1 MSYQALYREWRPQ
14 TFADLVGQDHI
25 RRILTNALAAGR
37 VSHAYLFC
45 GPRGTGKTSTA
56 KILAKAVNCIQG
68 PAPEP
73 CNECTACARIT
84 SGDFLD
90 VLEIDGASNRGIDEI
105 RDLREKVQLAPAEG
119 RYKVYIIDEV
129 HMLTTEAFNAL
140 LRTLEE
146 PPAHVIFIF
155 ATTEAHKI
163 PLTILSRCQ
172 RLDFHNIALP
182 VIVERLREVAT
193 EQGIAVEEKTLTL
206 LAKKAEGSLRDA
218 LSLLDQCISL
228 CAGSIDHGE
237 VLAVLGMAAGEELET
252 IVAALAQRNVVA
264 LLETINRLLDYGR
277 DPRQLLRDLI
287 GYFRNLILLKA
298 GADGKGL
305 VDVTAAQREFL
316 AGQAEAFSL
325 DQLLFIIE
333 LLAKTEDEIRWDT
346 QPRVSLEVMA
356 IRLLEKLE
364 GDGEEITLSKGGIV
378 ESAPQPPKQ
387 KKPPAVPKEKPGDVI
402 PKVGA
407 VGSDTAPPQEPARKA
422 SGTSEKSVLK
432 TPEPREETKGE
443 VSSPPSLP
451 QVFSLSV
458 IKEQWPQVL
467 AELKEEVDVPGLTLI
482 EKGEP
487 VKLKESRLTLSFS
500 HAVYKE
506 MVQDKYCDQV
516 EAALKRVFDRE
527 LKLHCALISGGQEK
541 EKEKEKEEEN
551 NLVQGVIDFFGPDLV
566 QKKEGSPKI

>member
-56 KILAKAVNCIQG
+56 KILAKALNCVRG

-73 CNECTACARIT
+73 CNECTACIRVT

-182 VIVERLREVAT
+182 VIVGRLREVADK
-193 EQGIAVEEKTLTL
+193 QGVGVEEETLSL
-206 LAKKAEGSLRDA
+206 LARKAEGSLRDA

-228 CAGSIDHGE
+228 CAGSIDHEE
-237 VLAVLGMAAGEELET
+237 VLAVLGMAAGEELEI
-252 IVAALAQRNVVA
+252 IVTGLAQRDVMA
-264 LLETINRLLDYGR
+264 LLATINQLLDYGR

-287 GYFRNLILLKA
+287 GYFRNLLLLKVGA
-298 GADGKGL
+298 GGEGL
-305 VDVTAAQREFL
+305 LELTAPQREFL
-316 AGQAEAFSL
+316 AGQAGAFSWE
-325 DQLLFIIE
+325 QLLSIIE

-356 IRLLEKLE
+356 IRLLQELE
-364 GDGEEITLSKGGIV
+364 GAGEGKVFSGADIV
-378 ESAPQPPKQ
+378 EPAPQAPKLKEAPP
-387 KKPPAVPKEKPGDVI
+387 VIKETPRAPI
-402 PKVGA
+402 PKIGA
-407 VGSDTAPPQEPARKA
+407 VGNDAAPSKKEPTQKVSGPPGEAAPKA
-422 SGTSEKSVLK
+422 A
-432 TPEPREETKGE
+432 EP
-443 VSSPPSLP
+443 PPLPRDLSLA
-451 QVFSLSV
+451 V
-458 IKEQWPQVL
+458 IKKRWAGVL
-467 AELKEEVDVPGLTLI
+467 AEIQEEVDVPGLTLI

-487 VKLKESRLTLSFS
+487 VELKGDRLTLAFT
-500 HAVYKE
+500 HDVYKD
-506 MVQDKYCDQV
+506 MVREKYCKPV
-516 EAALKRVFDRE
+516 EAALKRVFGRK
-527 LKLHCALISGGQEK
+527 LRLHCALAPTEREDEK
-541 EKEKEKEEEN
+541 EGEN
-551 NLVQGVIDFFGPDLV
+551 NLVQGVIDFFGPQLV
-566 QKKEGSPKI
+566 REKEGPPKL